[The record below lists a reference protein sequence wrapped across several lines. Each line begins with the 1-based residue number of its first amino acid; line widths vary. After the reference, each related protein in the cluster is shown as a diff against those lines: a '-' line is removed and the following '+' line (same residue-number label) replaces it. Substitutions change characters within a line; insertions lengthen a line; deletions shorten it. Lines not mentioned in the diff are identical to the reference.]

1 MNKKTQQA
9 ALSANDTTLTF
20 LHLPRRTKSQETIS
34 RVLHVTAEM
43 LKLYGFSALTVT
55 NICKAASISNGTFFH
70 YFKSKN
76 GLLAYFLNE
85 GFNTYLESQHKSF
98 ESICSNGKTF
108 CERIINI
115 YIEYAMYCRHI
126 GIDFI
131 SKYYSPENSALNRYA
146 HLQQTDD
153 INDIVSWHI
162 LNQLY
167 EAKREGLIKETYQE
181 EEIEVDL
188 CTIIK
193 GIIFDWC
200 LSNGS
205 INMEKKIGRLLSIYL
220 SSVVTEKF
228 LQEYPQAGAS
238 LTPY

>member
-1 MNKKTQQA
+1 MDKKLQQTEPA
-9 ALSANDTTLTF
+9 QSKLDVSF
-20 LHLPRRTKSQETIS
+20 LKTSRKTKSQETIN
-34 RVLHVTAEM
+34 RVLGVTSEM
-43 LKLYGFSALTVT
+43 LKCYGFSALTVT

-85 GFNTYLESQHKSF
+85 GFNAYLESQHQSF
-98 ESICSNGKTF
+98 ESLCSQGRTF

-115 YIEYAMYCRHI
+115 YIEYAKYCRHI

-131 SKYYSPENSALNRYA
+131 TRYYTPENSALNRYSHA
-146 HLQQTDD
+146 QQEDD

-167 EAKREGLIKETYQE
+167 EAKHEGLIKAEYSE

-200 LSNGS
+200 LSNGTV
-205 INMEKKIGRLLSIYL
+205 NMEKRIEKLLSIYL
-220 SSVVTEKF
+220 HSVVTDTFFQLYK
-228 LQEYPQAGAS
+228 
-238 LTPY
+238 